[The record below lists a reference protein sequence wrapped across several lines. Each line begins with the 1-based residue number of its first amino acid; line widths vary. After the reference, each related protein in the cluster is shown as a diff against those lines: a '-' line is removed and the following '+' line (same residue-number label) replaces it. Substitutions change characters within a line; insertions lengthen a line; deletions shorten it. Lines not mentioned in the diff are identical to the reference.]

1 MKTIGAIAVI
11 CSTLGVALTL
21 AHPLLASAQTVA
33 VGPNNGGGEIVLTG
47 QPCRNMELTQDAR
60 DKSRA
65 VYSYT
70 ASGTTIGGCYFVK
83 EGTEVHV
90 LWHEGANAIKVYP
103 LKNFAV
109 RHGI

>member
-1 MKTIGAIAVI
+1 MKTITPRILAAAL
-11 CSTLGVALTL
+11 ST
-21 AHPLLASAQTVA
+21 LASAQTIA

-47 QPCRNMELTQDAR
+47 QPCTNMLLTPDAR
-60 DKSRA
+60 NKSRA

-70 ASGTTIGGCYFVK
+70 ASGLTISGCYFVK

-90 LWHEGANAIKVYP
+90 LWHEGANAINVYP

>member
-1 MKTIGAIAVI
+1 MKTIATLILAAAF
-11 CSTLGVALTL
+11 ST
-21 AHPLLASAQTVA
+21 LASAQTI

-47 QPCRNMELTQDAR
+47 QPCTNTLLTPDAR
-60 DKSRA
+60 SKSRA

-70 ASGTTIGGCYFVK
+70 ASGLTISGCYFVK

-90 LWHEGANAIKVYP
+90 LWHEGANAINVYP